1 MIKSSLYFN
10 YAGRDSLD
18 FNIVNVSVD
27 NAELKESFLANK
39 KIKEQ
44 NTIEADKLYF
54 QGVERNPLQ
63 LKLQFYFTEKW
74 NEDLIRETARWL
86 HQDYYQPLYFS
97 ENPEKIYYAM
107 PVDDVEMTH
116 YGLSQGYLDIT
127 MRCNTYH
134 AYSREYLSETYDLS
148 ENNENGTEIILSNC
162 GDIDIKPD
170 VWIKK
175 IGNGSLEIINK
186 SNNGEVTSFCSGSSG
201 KGILKFTG
209 TVFDSEVVTIGD
221 KTYEFDTGDGIVNE
235 NVKQWTQGYK
245 YIEGTIINKNGI
257 LYQCVKTNTDEN
269 WDENHWK
276 KLDKSNIKV
285 DVSADAKPA
294 QAKLVFN
301 NTVIEDGDNISIG
314 NNTYEFDFDDVYEAK
329 NGHIPISLKNYTT
342 PAIGKLITRSN
353 LDFAGSKIKVGDRE
367 YEITASSNE
376 GVVITKNTGLK
387 GWTNWRLDAYYESDS
402 DFKEATLLINEKRD
416 NTIDGIRI
424 PLVSD
429 FVNNR
434 IDKEKQI
441 IELYK
446 LSKFLGIPAERY
458 ADTGKFQPI
467 SQGIKGQDIGDELS
481 IYKRT
486 GESFK
491 IDMINSTTNKFYIN
505 KMFQKQGVTTKNM
518 EAKIGDIILISKWQE
533 NRKNDSFV
541 EYDGKEYIQSDFE
554 LLRIKNVGETKN
566 NSLIVEHNSGTYW
579 YELEIPSKIFKN
591 NPLYSYGKDKRVIG
605 SGYDLANAKI
615 ILNGLGFSFVD
626 SKGLSEE
633 NLKEIIKSGDIILGG
648 KKAKDGVSFDV
659 EGTRRLGGVDQYE
672 TAKLIRDY
680 HWEIKDK
687 YFEQGY
693 DYYYN
698 IILFTKQ
705 AEKLLIQE
713 DIPLMSP
720 YQIRQ
725 GSSLDETCENIVKAI
740 NEEGR
745 DWVEYSKGTY
755 EHDDVRAEYD
765 KSSKIINIKA
775 KERGSKGNKI
785 SSVVNDWENTQKL
798 LRQNYKI
805 NQFEYPNLVN
815 GKDAIYSEID
825 DTNGKSLIAYITDVL
840 KTNEDKMNISF
851 SNDTINIVS
860 KKYGSINNIIPI
872 LSNCYSCNFYDIKD
886 NPAVTLEGG
895 KDPSI
900 NTILNALHSTINN
913 NSNEVASDLDLEN
926 QTITVIHK
934 KIGKKTNINISTTAI
949 NAYWDNGKK
958 LYDGKDGLVTD
969 EEIYIEGESGHVE
982 SNKNKGIADVYNCND
997 LVLKYGENRL
1007 LIKGNCFIRFKTKYK
1022 FL

>member
-10 YAGRDSLD
+10 YAGRDSLE
-18 FNIVNVSVD
+18 FNIINGSVD
-27 NAELKESFLANK
+27 NAELKENFLANK
-39 KIKEQ
+39 KIKEI
-44 NTIEADKLYF
+44 NTIEADKPYF
-54 QGVERNPLQ
+54 QGIERNPLQ
-63 LKLQFYFTEKW
+63 LKLQFCFTEKW
-74 NEDLIRETARWL
+74 NKELIREVARWL
-86 HQDYYQPLYFS
+86 HQDNYQPLYFS
-97 ENPEKIYYAM
+97 EDPEKIYYAM

-116 YGLSQGYLDIT
+116 FGLEQGYLDIT

-148 ENNENGTEIILSNC
+148 ENNEDGTEIIIPNY

-170 VWIKK
+170 IWIKK
-175 IGNGSLEIINK
+175 ISDGSLEITNR
-186 SNNGEVTSFCSGSSG
+186 SNSGEVTSFCNGSSG

-209 TVFDSEVVTIGD
+209 TVFDSEIVTIGD
-221 KTYEFDTGDGIVNE
+221 KIFEFDTGDGIVNE
-235 NVKQWTQGYK
+235 NVKQWTQGFK
-245 YIEGTIINKNGI
+245 YIDGTIVNKSGI
-257 LYQCVKTNTDEN
+257 LYQCIKTNTDEE

-276 KLDKSNIKV
+276 KLEKSNIKV
-285 DVSADAKPA
+285 DVSADANPA

-301 NTVIEDGDNISIG
+301 NTPIEDNDNISIG
-314 NNTYEFDFDDVYEAK
+314 NNVYEFDFDDVYEAK

-342 PAIGKLITRSN
+342 QANGRLIARSN

-376 GVVITKNTGLK
+376 GVAITKNTGLK
-387 GWTNWRLDAYYESDS
+387 GWRNWRLDSYFESDS
-402 DFKEATLLINEKRD
+402 DFKDATLLINEKRD
-416 NTIDGIRI
+416 NTLDGVRI

-441 IELYK
+441 IELFK
-446 LSKFLGIPAERY
+446 LTKFLGIPAERY
-458 ADTGKFQPI
+458 ADTGKFQPV

-486 GESFK
+486 GRSFK
-491 IDMINSTTNKFYIN
+491 IDMINSTSNKFYIN
-505 KMFQKQGVTTKNM
+505 KMFQRNGVTDKNM
-518 EAKIGDIILISKWQE
+518 EAKIGDIILITKWQE

-541 EYDGKEYIQSDFE
+541 EYEGKEYIQSDFE

-566 NSLIVEHNSGTYW
+566 NSLILTHESGTYW
-579 YELEIPSKIFKN
+579 YELETPSKIFKT
-591 NPLYSYGKDKRVIG
+591 NPLYSYGEGKRVVG

-615 ILNGLGFSFVD
+615 VLNGLGFSFVD

-633 NLKEIIKSGDIILGG
+633 NLRKIVRNGDIILGEKG
-648 KKAKDGVSFDV
+648 AKGGIPFDIDGAI
-659 EGTRRLGGVDQYE
+659 RLGGSDRYE
-672 TAKLIRDY
+672 TAKLVRDY
-680 HWEIKDK
+680 YWEIHDK
-687 YFEQGY
+687 YYAKGY

-698 IILFTKQ
+698 VILFTKQ
-705 AEKLLIQE
+705 GEKLLIQE
-713 DIPLMSP
+713 DIPLTRP
-720 YQIRQ
+720 YQIRM

-805 NQFEYPNLVN
+805 NQFEFPNLVK
-815 GKDAIYSEID
+815 GKDAIYSELD

-851 SNDTINIVS
+851 SNNTINIIS
-860 KKYGSINNIIPI
+860 KKYGSINNIIPV

-895 KDPSI
+895 KDPSV
-900 NTILNALHSTINN
+900 NTILQALYSTIDN
-913 NSNEVASDLDLEN
+913 VFCKMDLEN
-926 QTITVIHK
+926 QTITVTHK
-934 KIGKKTNINISTTAI
+934 EVGKKTNINISTTAI

-958 LYDGKDGLVTD
+958 LYGGRDGLVND
-969 EEIYIEGESGHVE
+969 EEIYIEGESGYIE
-982 SNKNKGIADVYNCND
+982 SNKNKGIVDVYNGND